1 MSTYRV
7 AGLIVTVV
15 AAVCLATAQ
24 SSQLPA
30 SSGKSSPDPL
40 HASTKPLTPK
50 SAMPA
55 PHKPSGAMQ
64 NTSKSST
71 NTTAELVRL
80 EQPPNKAAASKSG
93 TTAPAKPISIA
104 KSTKSTGTSD
114 GKNSGINFNYQKPAG
129 GPQATPPGARS
140 ANSSKPRVKKN

>member
-1 MSTYRV
+1 MTTYRV
-7 AGLIVTVV
+7 AGLFVTVS
-15 AAVCLATAQ
+15 AAICLATAQ
-24 SSQLPA
+24 SPQLPS

-55 PHKPSGAMQ
+55 ARKPSGATP
-64 NTSKSST
+64 NTSRSST

-80 EQPPNKAAASKSG
+80 EQPPNKAGALKNGA
-93 TTAPAKPISIA
+93 TAPAKPAPIA
-104 KSTKSTGTSD
+104 KSSGTSD
-114 GKNSGINFNYQKPAG
+114 GKNSGINFSYQKPTG
-129 GPQATPPGARS
+129 GLQATPPGARS